1 MGGEKR
7 GFQGVGVLRTPHHKI
22 TRCVM
27 ADQLVEQGGKD
38 EQPRQR
44 KVQSKQSDSAGQF

>member
-1 MGGEKR
+1 
-7 GFQGVGVLRTPHHKI
+7 
-22 TRCVM
+22 M